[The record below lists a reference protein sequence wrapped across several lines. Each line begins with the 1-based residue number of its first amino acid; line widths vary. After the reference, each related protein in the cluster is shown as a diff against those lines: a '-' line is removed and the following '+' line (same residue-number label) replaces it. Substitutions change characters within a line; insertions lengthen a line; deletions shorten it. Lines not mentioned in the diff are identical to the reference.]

1 VGVSTFGAAFLTV
14 ICLCAACACRELT
27 EWKRPGQL
35 TLAFSAALPRASKGS
50 PTRKKQARQTATKK
64 KQQAAARRR
73 KQRQKAAR
81 GAAVGDGSAVGAG
94 CRTQVRVRQLA
105 PAPAQGEAAAS
116 AAQPDGAAPEA
127 EAESETESESEP
139 ESETESEPEPEPEP
153 GLDRKG
159 VVRAAKKLGL
169 AMPAERLARAPFDG
183 TGAVR
188 LEAFIPWVR
197 ELLAA
202 EAAEEEQRIREVF
215 DQADLDASGALDAR
229 EVSAGG
235 FCQLS
240 AGRFCQLSGAM
251 VVGHNTLSRSHGLLP
266 AVLVVARC
274 RPRAPLMPSLSPPL
288 VGVEPILSS

>member
-1 VGVSTFGAAFLTV
+1 LTV

-50 PTRKKQARQTATKK
+50 PTRKKQARQTAKKK

-81 GAAVGDGSAVGAG
+81 GAAVGDGSAAGAG
-94 CRTQVRVRQLA
+94 CWTQVQVRQL
-105 PAPAQGEAAAS
+105 APAQGEAAAS
-116 AAQPDGAAPEA
+116 AAQLDGAAPEA
-127 EAESETESESEP
+127 EAEPEAESESEP

-229 EVSAGG
+229 EVSGALLSVERGAFLSVERG
-235 FCQLS
+235 DGCRGTTHCLAPTACCQQCWSLR
-240 AGRFCQLSGAM
+240 G
-251 VVGHNTLSRSHGLLP
+251 VVRE
-266 AVLVVARC
+266 R
-274 RPRAPLMPSLSPPL
+274 R
-288 VGVEPILSS
+288 